1 MENVFLDM
9 ATRQHLSGIF
19 YERKRIKRHAWD
31 RVGVWAVPGPGPGS
45 GPGPG
50 PGPEPG
56 PGPDPG
62 PGPGPGLGPGR
73 AQAPGPGPGLG
84 WTLDSMGPHT

>member
-9 ATRQHLSGIF
+9 ATCQHLSGIF
-19 YERKRIKRHAWD
+19 YERKRLKRHAWD
-31 RVGVWAVPGPGPGS
+31 RVGIWAVPGPGPGS
-45 GPGPG
+45 G